1 MLTKEKLKKY
11 LYDNWHIGLE
21 KIAKDLSIKE
31 KEIDFLK
38 KLLKELEK
46 ENWIISYK
54 NEEGKIEYE
63 PSDAQ
68 ELYTNK
74 NKY

>member
-31 KEIDFLK
+31 KEIDF
-38 KLLKELEK
+38 
-46 ENWIISYK
+46 
-54 NEEGKIEYE
+54 
-63 PSDAQ
+63 
-68 ELYTNK
+68 
-74 NKY
+74 